1 MSPGHRTVAAV
12 PFDIVRPPL
21 VNLEWF
27 IECIEAK
34 EMGL

>member
-12 PFDIVRPPL
+12 PFDIVPPPL

-27 IECIEAK
+27 LDWFEA
-34 EMGL
+34 EERG